1 MAETSPPVSQLDA
14 QVSQFATIIC
24 ANESPCVIPATRYDV
39 DHRRIR
45 NEVAAVNQYAAGT
58 YAPTANG
65 TTLPDIIDEH

>member
-1 MAETSPPVSQLDA
+1 
-14 QVSQFATIIC
+14 
-24 ANESPCVIPATRYDV
+24 VIPAIRYDV

-58 YAPTANG
+58 YIPTANG